1 MTTKQDVAD
10 YINANLESALNDY
23 EKAYLQERVDPYLAQ
38 ALIKV
43 VGDVARLVE
52 IRDNISRDQTN
63 RNR

>member
-10 YINANLESALNDY
+10 YINSHLEDTLDDTEIAH
-23 EKAYLQERVDPYLAQ
+23 LQERVDPYLAQ

-52 IRDNISRDQTN
+52 IRDNISRNETN
-63 RNR
+63 RNG

>member
-10 YINANLESALNDY
+10 YINSHLEDALDDT
-23 EKAYLQERVDPYLAQ
+23 EIAHLQERVDPYLAQ

-63 RNR
+63 RNG

>member
-10 YINANLESALNDY
+10 YINSHLEDALDDT
-23 EKAYLQERVDPYLAQ
+23 EIAHLQERVDPYLAQ

-52 IRDNISRDQTN
+52 IRDNISRNETN
-63 RNR
+63 RNG

>member
-10 YINANLESALNDY
+10 YINRHLEDALDDT
-23 EKAYLQERVDPYLAQ
+23 EIAHLQERVDPYLAQ

-52 IRDNISRDQTN
+52 IRDNISRNETN
-63 RNR
+63 RNG

>member
-10 YINANLESALNDY
+10 YINANMESQLTDN
-23 EKAYLQERVDPYLAQ
+23 EIAYLQERVDPYLAQ

-52 IRDNISRDQTN
+52 IRDNVSRSETN
-63 RNR
+63 RNS